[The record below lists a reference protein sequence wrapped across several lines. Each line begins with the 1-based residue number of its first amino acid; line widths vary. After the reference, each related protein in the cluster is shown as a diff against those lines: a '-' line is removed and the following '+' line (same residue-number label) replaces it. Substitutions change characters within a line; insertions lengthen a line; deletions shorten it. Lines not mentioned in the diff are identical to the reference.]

1 MKFTSE
7 DLMKAMGLQVGD
19 RIHLFEDKARD
30 FDEGIYQIIKEQSND
45 YPTYYVF
52 ENINDSDDRYSI
64 KSLIDLDFE
73 ILPRQ
78 KRVGDLEC
86 NHDCGNC
93 PLRILPSCKGCGI
106 KTLYKI
112 LEAYKM
118 VTKDED
124 YFDQEIHDLLKARL
138 DKEVE

>member
-7 DLMKAMGLQVGD
+7 DLMKAMGLSVGD
-19 RIHLFEDKARD
+19 RVKI
-30 FDEGIYQIIKEQSND
+30 ND
-45 YPTYYVF
+45 YEHIFEVVKEERGITLQHIEQRYYS
-52 ENINDSDDRYSI
+52 NIAN
-64 KSLIDLDFE
+64 LIDQDFE
-73 ILPRQ
+73 ILPRP
-78 KRVGDLEC
+78 KLVGDLEC

-118 VTKDED
+118 ISKDED
-124 YFDQEIHDLLKARL
+124 FFDKEIYDLLKSRL